1 MTRKAQSSGTPVDER
16 RIVLPD
22 AVRALVVAHRAL
34 VASYA
39 ATSLRF
45 TLDGRLVGDIA
56 EATVADAFGLDL
68 CRVRTPGVDALT
80 PDGRTVQVKS
90 SGIGKG
96 PAFTPGEGRAHHL
109 IFLLIDSENAIAHI
123 RYNGL
128 EAPVRDERR
137 RSAEAGRRGAVDR
150 RTPQRASGR
159 TRQRAHPRR
168 LLRLLLTM
176 EGAWLTPS

>member
-1 MTRKAQSSGTPVDER
+1 MTRHGRSSSTPVDER

-22 AVRALVVAHRAL
+22 AVRALVVAHGAL

-56 EATVADAFGLDL
+56 EATAAEAFGLDL

-80 PDGRTVQVKS
+80 RDGRTVQVKS
-90 SGIGKG
+90 SGIGMG
-96 PAFTPGEGRAHHL
+96 PAFTPGDGRALHL
-109 IFLLIDSENAIAHI
+109 IFLLIDFESAVAHV

-128 EAPVRDERR
+128 EEPVRAALPEVFSGTKRVRLSKVLALD
-137 RSAEAGRRGAVDR
+137 AAVPD
-150 RTPQRASGR
+150 G
-159 TRQRAHPRR
+159 HR
-168 LLRLLLTM
+168 LARVR
-176 EGAWLTPS
+176 

>member
-1 MTRKAQSSGTPVDER
+1 MTRDGRSSSAPVDER

-56 EATVADAFGLDL
+56 EATAAEAFGLDL

-80 PDGRTVQVKS
+80 GDGRTVQVKS
-90 SGIGKG
+90 SGIGMG
-96 PAFTPGEGRAHHL
+96 PAFTPGDRRALHL
-109 IFLLIDSENAIAHI
+109 IFLLIDFEKAVAHV

-128 EAPVRDERR
+128 EAPVR
-137 RSAEAGRRGAVDR
+137 AELPEVLSGTKRVRLSKVLTLDAVVPDW
-150 RTPQRASGR
+150 
-159 TRQRAHPRR
+159 HR
-168 LLRLLLTM
+168 LARVR
-176 EGAWLTPS
+176 

>member
-1 MTRKAQSSGTPVDER
+1 MTRDGRSSGMPIDER

-56 EATVADAFGLDL
+56 EATAAEAFGLDL

-80 PDGRTVQVKS
+80 RDGRTVQVKS
-90 SGIGKG
+90 SGIGMG
-96 PAFTPGEGRAHHL
+96 PAFTPGDGRALHL
-109 IFLLIDSENAIAHI
+109 IFLLIDFENAVAHV

-128 EAPVRDERR
+128 EAPVR
-137 RSAEAGRRGAVDR
+137 AELPEVFGGTKRVRLSRVLALDAAV
-150 RTPQRASGR
+150 PEG
-159 TRQRAHPRR
+159 HR
-168 LLRLLLTM
+168 LARVR
-176 EGAWLTPS
+176 